1 MPHRPGVHRRR
12 LALALAGLLRASSG
26 QYINGGSVSVS
37 CNDCACEGSSDD
49 GDVLVFDNPSTGQR
63 VSEER
68 RRNPLL

>member
-1 MPHRPGVHRRR
+1 M
-12 LALALAGLLRASSG
+12 LRASSG